1 MTGKRELKREKDF
14 LINLRTIMETYE
26 EIAATRM
33 TRVRT
38 SVLQNRNFLLGLNSI
53 FKQVRFSYEETYE
66 TEKNCR
72 SVQAYL
78 YET

>member
-53 FKQVRFSYEETYE
+53 FKQVRFSYEEFINKHMKRKE
-66 TEKNCR
+66 
-72 SVQAYL
+72 L
-78 YET
+78 